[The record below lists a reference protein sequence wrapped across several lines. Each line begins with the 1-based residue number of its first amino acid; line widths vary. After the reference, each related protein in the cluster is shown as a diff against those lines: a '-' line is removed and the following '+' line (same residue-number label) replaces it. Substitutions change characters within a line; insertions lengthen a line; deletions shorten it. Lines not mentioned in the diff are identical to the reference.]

1 MFYIDYL
8 FTEASS
14 NPSDLHA
21 ECQLELVLWCSG
33 CVLHQVHG
41 EDELLEVEGAAAVEA
56 AEHEVTE
63 GLGREIG
70 ELSAHTVNHY
80 IPTGL
85 VSPMFSL
92 KCFYQVFINVK
103 L

>member
-41 EDELLEVEGAAAVEA
+41 EDVLLEVEGAVVVKVES
-56 AEHEVTE
+56 AEHVVTE
-63 GLGREIG
+63 VLGRDAG
-70 ELSAHTVNHY
+70 GQQLRELSEHRLDIITLHILHY
-80 IPTGL
+80 T
-85 VSPMFSL
+85 
-92 KCFYQVFINVK
+92 
-103 L
+103 